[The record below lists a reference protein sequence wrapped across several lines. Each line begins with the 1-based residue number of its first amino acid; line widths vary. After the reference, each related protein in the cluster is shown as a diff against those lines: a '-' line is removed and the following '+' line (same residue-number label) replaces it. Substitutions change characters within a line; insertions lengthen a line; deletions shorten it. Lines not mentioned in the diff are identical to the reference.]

1 MNNNLIKEKLA
12 VDIHGLIY
20 LLLIGILLF
29 ESCGSDNSKG
39 ESIGN
44 GDTTNQYL
52 LLRQSGL
59 NKVTVSGNEKECSFI
74 LTVKKIGPKVDSEHI
89 AKLEAWS
96 ERELDIYNDKQKSSY
111 KLLPTSLYSSI
122 PENIIFDQNT
132 TQVDVEIKF
141 NPSKVFSE
149 LKKTDAQYVIALKLK
164 SDILKVKES
173 ESDILLSL
181 FIDYPKVNFAS
192 SNISQVSVN
201 EEYTSVKVMT
211 CLTSQLNDESIDS
224 WWDFACKLN
233 LPSNAEELVATYNQ
247 LNKTDYELL
256 PQNSYQLGDEIQY
269 NVGDSQMEGTISIHQ
284 SELSVKY
291 YLLPL
296 QLVGTGNN
304 NVMYDDAI
312 YYMIVSRSYQNPVIN
327 QSAADPT
334 VILAH
339 DGYFYLYATGGNV
352 PVYRS
357 RNLVEWKYIG
367 SAFTSQTRPNWEPM
381 KGRAIWAP
389 EIRYIKDKYVL
400 YYSWAIWGKQD
411 ECHIGVATADSPEGP
426 FVDHG
431 CLING
436 KEIGVR
442 NSIDQFYVEEDGKKY
457 MFWGSFNGIYATEL
471 TDDGLAVKR
480 NTDGTPVLLKKVCGA
495 KFEATN
501 IYKRGGYFYLFA
513 SVGSCCDG
521 LNSTYRAVVGR
532 SKNLLGPY
540 VDDKGGDMLQNN
552 FKLVVNKNNTWVGPG
567 HNSILIKDDE
577 GTEWMIYHSYKAD
590 AVADGRVVL
599 LDRLRWDENG
609 WPYIKGLEPSNSD
622 LIPVF
627 K

>member
-1 MNNNLIKEKLA
+1 M
-12 VDIHGLIY
+12 
-20 LLLIGILLF
+20 
-29 ESCGSDNSKG
+29 
-39 ESIGN
+39 
-44 GDTTNQYL
+44 
-52 LLRQSGL
+52 
-59 NKVTVSGNEKECSFI
+59 
-74 LTVKKIGPKVDSEHI
+74 
-89 AKLEAWS
+89 
-96 ERELDIYNDKQKSSY
+96 
-111 KLLPTSLYSSI
+111 
-122 PENIIFDQNT
+122 
-132 TQVDVEIKF
+132 
-141 NPSKVFSE
+141 
-149 LKKTDAQYVIALKLK
+149 VI
-164 SDILKVKES
+164 
-173 ESDILLSL
+173 
-181 FIDYPKVNFAS
+181 
-192 SNISQVSVN
+192 
-201 EEYTSVKVMT
+201 
-211 CLTSQLNDESIDS
+211 
-224 WWDFACKLN
+224 
-233 LPSNAEELVATYNQ
+233 
-247 LNKTDYELL
+247 
-256 PQNSYQLGDEIQY
+256 
-269 NVGDSQMEGTISIHQ
+269 
-284 SELSVKY
+284 
-291 YLLPL
+291 
-296 QLVGTGNN
+296 
-304 NVMYDDAI
+304 
-312 YYMIVSRSYQNPVIN
+312 SRSYQNPIID

-334 VILAH
+334 VILAN

-357 RNLVEWKYIG
+357 KDLVEWKYIG
-367 SAFTSQTRPNWEPM
+367 SAFTAQTRPNWEPM

-426 FVDHG
+426 FIDHG

-442 NSIDQFYVEEDGKKY
+442 NSIDQFYIEENGKKY

-480 NTDGTPVLLKKVCGA
+480 KTDGTPVLLKKVCGA

-501 IYKRGGYFYLFA
+501 IYKRGDYFYLFA

-532 SKNLLGPY
+532 SKDLLGPY

-552 FKLVVNKNNTWVGPG
+552 FKLVVNKNNVWVGPG

-577 GTEWMIYHSYKAD
+577 GTEWVVYHSYKVD
-590 AVADGRVVL
+590 AIDDGRVVL

-622 LIPVF
+622 LVPVF

>member
-12 VDIHGLIY
+12 VGIHGLIY
-20 LLLIGILLF
+20 LLIGILLF

-52 LLRQSGL
+52 LLQQSGL

-74 LTVKKIGPKVDSEHI
+74 LTIKKIGPKVDSEHI

-224 WWDFACKLN
+224 WCDFACKLN

-426 FVDHG
+426 FIDHG

-442 NSIDQFYVEEDGKKY
+442 NSIDQFYIEENGKKY

-480 NTDGTPVLLKKVCGA
+480 KTDGTPVLLKKVCGA

-501 IYKRGGYFYLFA
+501 IYKRGDYFYLFA

-622 LIPVF
+622 LVPVF